1 MSDSIRQEA
10 LQILD
15 SLAFTAFERCQR
27 LSRGFDTIPSKIGLY
42 AFRHRTEGLLDI
54 GKAKSLRDRLRGGHK
69 ATIEMAISSFLD
81 EESLSFEDCL
91 LAKRLEG
98 SGSNHH

>member
-1 MSDSIRQEA
+1 MLTPQHLPPESINQLVNYLPDYIKLA
-10 LQILD
+10 LMEKSRELEC
-15 SLAFTAFERCQR
+15 SLE
-27 LSRGFDTIPSKIGLY
+27 
-42 AFRHRTEGLLDI
+42 
-54 GKAKSLRDRLRGGHK
+54 

-91 LAKRLEG
+91 LAKRLKD